1 MGSLRSEAIEMQYVL
16 ALDQGTTS
24 SRAIIFDAQGRI
36 VAQAAQE
43 FTQHFPQSG
52 WVEHNANEIWH
63 SQLATARTALCLL
76 AKTAGEATLAQV
88 AAVGITNQRETTVLW
103 DRATGEPIHHA
114 IVWQD
119 RRTAGRCD
127 QLRRLGKDKLIQQ
140 TTGLVLDAYF
150 SATKLEWL
158 LDNVQHKGVS
168 ARALA
173 EAGEL
178 CFGTVDSWLIY
189 KLTSGKVHATD
200 VSNASRTMLFNIH
213 TLQWDKALLKLF
225 NIPDAVLPSVVSSS
239 GVLGEVDAALFANVG
254 LKHALPIAGVAGD
267 QQAATFGQNCFAPGT
282 AKNTY
287 GTGCFM
293 LMNTGTVAVASK
305 NKLLTTIGWSHT
317 TQGASDT
324 TNPAYCLEGSVF
336 MGGATVQWLRDG
348 LQIIDHAS
356 DVEALAASVASTD
369 DCYLV
374 PAFAGLGTPHWDGFA
389 RGTLVGMTR
398 GTTRGH
404 IARAALE
411 AICLQSADVFSAMQ
425 ADSGIALSEL
435 RVDGGATANNLLMQL
450 QADIL
455 GVPVIRPV
463 VTETTALGAA
473 YLAGLAVGLW
483 QNGAELAAQWA
494 VDRRFEPVWTQ
505 TQRRD
510 KRDRWAQAVA
520 RSRGWATD

>member
-1 MGSLRSEAIEMQYVL
+1 MTYIL

-24 SRAIIFDAQGRI
+24 SRAIVFDETGRV
-36 VAQAAQE
+36 VASQAQE
-43 FTQHFPQSG
+43 FRQIFPKSG
-52 WVEHNANEIWH
+52 WVEHDANEIWQ
-63 SQLATARTALCLL
+63 SQLATALAALGLL
-76 AKTAGEATLAQV
+76 AKSAGETALAVV
-88 AAVGITNQRETTVLW
+88 AAIGITNQRETTVLW
-103 DRATGEPIHHA
+103 DRATGEPVYNA

-119 RRTAGRCD
+119 RRTAARCD
-127 QLRRLGKDKLIQQ
+127 ALRRLGKDKLIQKK
-140 TTGLVLDAYF
+140 TGLVLDAYF

-158 LDNVQHKGVS
+158 LDNVPS
-168 ARALA
+168 ARVRA
-173 EAGEL
+173 ERGEL

-189 KLTSGKVHATD
+189 KLTAGKVHATD
-200 VSNASRTMLFNIH
+200 VSNASRTMLYNIH
-213 TLQWDKALLKLF
+213 KLEWDNELLQLF
-225 NIPDAVLPSVVSSS
+225 NIPKSVLPKVVPSS
-239 GVLGEVDAALFANVG
+239 GVLGEVDSQVFASVG
-254 LKHALPIAGVAGD
+254 LKRTLPIAGVAGD

-293 LMNTGTVAVASK
+293 LMNTGTSAVASK
-305 NKLLTTIGWSHT
+305 NKLLTTIGWSA
-317 TQGASDT
+317 ASAP
-324 TNPAYCLEGSVF
+324 PAYCLEGSVF

-348 LQIIDHAS
+348 LQIIKHAS
-356 DVEALAASVASTD
+356 DVEALAASVMGAD

-398 GTTRGH
+398 GTTRAH

-425 ADSGIALSEL
+425 ADSGIALKEL

-455 GVPVIRPV
+455 GVPVVRPV

-473 YLAGLAVGLW
+473 YLAGLAVGVW
-483 QNGAELAAQWA
+483 ANGEELAAQWA
-494 VDRRFEPVWTQ
+494 MDRRFEPMWSDAE
-505 TQRRD
+505 RRR
-510 KRDRWAQAVA
+510 KQDRWSEAVA
-520 RSRGWATD
+520 RSRGWARA